1 MAFKW
6 KTLKQKSR
14 KNKDIKLIIYADIL
28 LNTNVRILGHSECSN
43 QFKWLRRSKKYNVS
57 NLNWARILNLSKKN
71 LIIYFLLWISRHF
84 YFWSL
89 ASLGQVSLYFESD
102 GMVQVGRCYLLWN
115 QNKIWQC
122 PELSVEFLWKITT
135 AVSMFIHS
143 FIQPKQFLKNMVH
156 MSQTFFGTNKQTK
169 NWMLLSFRK
178 KIN

>member
-28 LNTNVRILGHSECSN
+28 LKTNIRILGHFEFSN
-43 QFKWLRRSKKYNVS
+43 QFNWLRRIKKN
-57 NLNWARILNLSKKN
+57 ILSVILIEPGFWIFPKKN

-122 PELSVEFLWKITT
+122 PELSMEFLWKITP
-135 AVSMFIHS
+135 AVSMFTHS
-143 FIQPKQFLKNMVH
+143 FIQPNNF
-156 MSQTFFGTNKQTK
+156 
-169 NWMLLSFRK
+169 
-178 KIN
+178 